1 MLKDDWLIAFRLQLY
16 YKINQKTSPNL
27 EILYIH
33 RKNLEANI
41 HALAIHGHRKLETQR
56 WWECASGE
64 SSQLH

>member
-41 HALAIHGHRKLETQR
+41 HALAIHEHRKLETQR